1 MNKKYQNLKHDFVKR
16 IKGVSALRHLYSRVA
31 TFHPNNMETDMFIGQ
46 HMYNVTR
53 SLAVL
58 AYYWATTRDTNSVG
72 RGLHTNF
79 AGFKVGSVRE
89 RGYSS
94 GNKD

>member
-1 MNKKYQNLKHDFVKR
+1 
-16 IKGVSALRHLYSRVA
+16 
-31 TFHPNNMETDMFIGQ
+31 MFIGQ

-72 RGLHTNF
+72 QGLHTNF

-94 GNKD
+94 YRSSTSYSTINV

>member
-46 HMYNVTR
+46 QNVQLDKVTDGTGLLLGNHAQPR
-53 SLAVL
+53 FSLLGVA
-58 AYYWATTRDTNSVG
+58 
-72 RGLHTNF
+72 
-79 AGFKVGSVRE
+79 
-89 RGYSS
+89 
-94 GNKD
+94 